1 MILFSSQGYWL
12 KWEWFSRV
20 RHDYTHL
27 VSKGFWQPPRVLS
40 SEPAIYHNGSK
51 PVIEAVCALMQFL
64 WLWAYLGLI
73 DIWWKINLT
82 ESLHKLFTWPR
93 ETITSYGNS
102 LIHLGRRCMHT
113 KARKSL
119 LLKLWV
125 INPWTSIPQ
134 CILLHDLESSDYCS
148 VREECKD
155 RKVGVEILTDVF
167 L

>member
-1 MILFSSQGYWL
+1 MFSQILPFRLMILFSSQGYWL

-27 VSKGFWQPPRVLS
+27 VSKGFWQPPRALS

-73 DIWWKINLT
+73 DIWRKINLT

-102 LIHLGRRCMHT
+102 LGTEMHAYKGQKIIT
-113 KARKSL
+113 TQAMSNQSMDIYPTVYLTAWSWEFGSL
-119 LLKLWV
+119 FGK
-125 INPWTSIPQ
+125 
-134 CILLHDLESSDYCS
+134 
-148 VREECKD
+148 R
-155 RKVGVEILTDVF
+155 GM
-167 L
+167 

>member
-1 MILFSSQGYWL
+1 MFSQILLFRLMILFSSQGYWL

-82 ESLHKLFTWPR
+82 ESLHKLFMWPR

-102 LIHLGRRCMHT
+102 LGMEMHAYKGQKIIT
-113 KARKSL
+113 TQAMSNQSMDIYPTVYLTAWFWEFGL
-119 LLKLWV
+119 LFGK
-125 INPWTSIPQ
+125 
-134 CILLHDLESSDYCS
+134 
-148 VREECKD
+148 R
-155 RKVGVEILTDVF
+155 GM
-167 L
+167 